1 MTLKLKRVLAPLY
14 VIACATCRV
23 GKATR
28 AHRCVVMQSRGTP
41 GLKPAGAKGC
51 PPYNHDATSHGE
63 LTQKRLKRL
72 VAALFVFAF
81 TINANAADDIAP
93 PAAPSSAPI
102 AAAPSLPPG
111 THATASIVPTPL
123 TEAETAAIVPQLVNN
138 DDLWERIRR
147 GFVMH
152 ELNMPLVQNHEQFY
166 AQKQDYIK
174 RFVARGS
181 RYLYHIVEELERRNL
196 PTEIALLPI
205 IESAFNPQAA
215 STAKASGMW
224 QFIPSTGSSYGLK
237 QDWHADHRRDVMLST
252 KAALDYLQRLHG
264 MFNSWELAF
273 AAYNCG
279 EGCVG
284 RAIKANQARG
294 LPTDFASLNLPIE
307 TRNYVPKLIAVKN
320 IVLSPASYGV
330 ELTSVNNKPYFS
342 KVPAPAKID
351 VKLAAKLAE
360 MPVDEFSALNPAFNR
375 PVASSGTGY
384 FLVPTE
390 NADLFS
396 TNLRLYQSLNG
407 PMVSWQTVT
416 ARKGDSVDVVA
427 RRYGMT
433 GSYLRATG
441 GPFAERKGKFLKPAT
456 FMVPMAGQV
465 KAMTAMLDKKIG
477 LKNAQNAEPLPASIP
492 ASAEARIEA
501 VRKPEIYRVAAG
513 DTLHSISTRTGATV
527 QAIRD
532 LNRLKS
538 NNLKVGQQ
546 LTLHAAPEPEAVAI
560 TNEPKANTAP
570 RKVAV
575 APKRMIK
582 PALYTVRSGDTL
594 FAIATKFNVPVDN
607 LLRWNRLKT
616 KSVLAVGYR
625 LKVSA

>member
-1 MTLKLKRVLAPLY
+1 MIPKRILILAA
-14 VIACATCRV
+14 IC
-23 GKATR
+23 
-28 AHRCVVMQSRGTP
+28 
-41 GLKPAGAKGC
+41 AGA
-51 PPYNHDATSHGE
+51 ATTSARAAE
-63 LTQKRLKRL
+63 DVTPLTAP
-72 VAALFVFAF
+72 VATTEA
-81 TINANAADDIAP
+81 
-93 PAAPSSAPI
+93 
-102 AAAPSLPPG
+102 LPPG
-111 THATASIVPTPL
+111 THATASIVPSPL
-123 TEAETAAIVPQLVNN
+123 TEAEAASIVPQLVNN
-138 DDLWERIRR
+138 ADLWERIRR

-375 PVASSGTGY
+375 PVATSGTGY

-407 PMVSWQTVT
+407 PMVSWQTVA
-416 ARKGDSVDVVA
+416 ARKGESVDVVA

-456 FMVPMAGQV
+456 FMVPMAGQA
-465 KAMTAMLDKKIG
+465 KAMTAMLDKKVA
-477 LKNAQNAEPLPASIP
+477 LKNAQGGTELSTQIVEPAAVVTDAPK
-492 ASAEARIEA
+492 ARTT
-501 VRKPEIYRVAAG
+501 YRVARG
-513 DTLHSISTRTGATV
+513 DTLHSISSRTGASV
-527 QAIRD
+527 QALRD
-532 LNRLKS
+532 LNQLKG

-546 LTLHAAPEPEAVAI
+546 LTLIIAANDEP
-560 TNEPKANTAP
+560 
-570 RKVAV
+570 VAV
-575 APKRMIK
+575 AEAKAAKTSRVVAATPQRAIK
-582 PALYTVRSGDTL
+582 PALYTVRNGDTL
-594 FAIATKFNVPVDN
+594 YAISTKFNVPIDN
-607 LLRWNRLKT
+607 LLRWNRLKSQ
-616 KSVLAVGYR
+616 SVLAVGYR

>member
-1 MTLKLKRVLAPLY
+1 MTTILKRILILAAL
-14 VIACATCRV
+14 C
-23 GKATR
+23 
-28 AHRCVVMQSRGTP
+28 
-41 GLKPAGAKGC
+41 AGA
-51 PPYNHDATSHGE
+51 ATTSA
-63 LTQKRLKRL
+63 R
-72 VAALFVFAF
+72 
-81 TINANAADDIAP
+81 AADDVTP
-93 PAAPSSAPI
+93 LAAPTDVTEA
-102 AAAPSLPPG
+102 LPPG

-123 TEAETAAIVPQLVNN
+123 TEAEAAIIVPQLVNN
-138 DDLWERIRR
+138 ADLWERIRR

-294 LPTDFASLNLPIE
+294 LPTDFASLNLPTE

-375 PVASSGTGY
+375 PVATSGTGY

-456 FMVPMAGQV
+456 FMVPMAGQA
-465 KAMTAMLDKKIG
+465 KAMTAMFDKKVA
-477 LKNAQNAEPLPASIP
+477 LKNAQGGTESSTQIVEPAAVVTDAPK
-492 ASAEARIEA
+492 ARTT
-501 VRKPEIYRVAAG
+501 YRVAKG
-513 DTLHSISTRTGATV
+513 DTLHSISSRTGATV
-527 QAIRD
+527 QALRD
-532 LNRLKS
+532 LNQLKG
-538 NNLKVGQQ
+538 NTLKVGQQ
-546 LTLHAAPEPEAVAI
+546 LTLIAAANDAPVVVA
-560 TNEPKANTAP
+560 EANTGKAS
-570 RKVAV
+570 RVVAA
-575 APKRMIK
+575 APKRAIK
-582 PALYTVRSGDTL
+582 PVLYTVRNGDTL
-594 FAIATKFNVPVDN
+594 FAIANKFNVPMDN
-607 LLRWNRLKT
+607 LVRWNRLKS
-616 KSVLAVGYR
+616 KSVLAVGHR

>member
-1 MTLKLKRVLAPLY
+1 MTTILKRILILAAL
-14 VIACATCRV
+14 C
-23 GKATR
+23 
-28 AHRCVVMQSRGTP
+28 
-41 GLKPAGAKGC
+41 AGA
-51 PPYNHDATSHGE
+51 ATTSA
-63 LTQKRLKRL
+63 R
-72 VAALFVFAF
+72 
-81 TINANAADDIAP
+81 AADDVTP
-93 PAAPSSAPI
+93 LAAPTDVTEA
-102 AAAPSLPPG
+102 LPPG

-123 TEAETAAIVPQLVNN
+123 TEAEAAIIVPQLVNN
-138 DDLWERIRR
+138 ADLWERIRR

-375 PVASSGTGY
+375 PVATSGTGY

-456 FMVPMAGQV
+456 FMVPMAGQA
-465 KAMTAMLDKKIG
+465 KAMTAMFDKKVA
-477 LKNAQNAEPLPASIP
+477 LKNAQGGTESSTQIVEPATVVTDAPK
-492 ASAEARIEA
+492 ARTT
-501 VRKPEIYRVAAG
+501 YRVAKG
-513 DTLHSISTRTGATV
+513 DTLHSISSRTGASV
-527 QAIRD
+527 QTLRD
-532 LNRLKS
+532 LNQLKG

-546 LTLHAAPEPEAVAI
+546 LTLITVANDEP
-560 TNEPKANTAP
+560 
-570 RKVAV
+570 VAV
-575 APKRMIK
+575 AVAEAKPGRASRVVATAPKRAIK
-582 PALYTVRSGDTL
+582 PALYTVRNGDTL
-594 FAIATKFNVPVDN
+594 FAIANKFNVPIDN
-607 LLRWNRLKT
+607 LVRWNRLKS
-616 KSVLAVGYR
+616 KSVLAVGHR

>member
-1 MTLKLKRVLAPLY
+1 MTTMTLKLKRILA
-14 VIACATCRV
+14 A
-23 GKATR
+23 
-28 AHRCVVMQSRGTP
+28 S
-41 GLKPAGAKGC
+41 
-51 PPYNHDATSHGE
+51 
-63 LTQKRLKRL
+63 
-72 VAALFVFAF
+72 AALFAIASSV
-81 TINANAADDIAP
+81 NVNVHAADDVAP
-93 PAAPSSAPI
+93 PATPSSAP
-102 AAAPSLPPG
+102 AADAPSLPPG
-111 THATASIVPTPL
+111 THATASIVPSPL
-123 TEAETAAIVPQLVNN
+123 TEAESAAIVPQLVNN
-138 DDLWERIRR
+138 ADLWERIRR

-152 ELNMPLVQNHEQFY
+152 ELNMPAVQTQEQFY

-205 IESAFNPQAA
+205 IESAFNPQAN

-224 QFIPSTGSSYGLK
+224 QFIPSTGTHFGLK

-252 KAALDYLQRLHG
+252 KAALDYLEKLHR
-264 MFNSWELAF
+264 MFGSWELAF

-284 RAIKANQARG
+284 RAIQANQKRG
-294 LPTDFASLNLPIE
+294 LATDFASLNLPNE
-307 TRNYVPKLIAVKN
+307 TRAYVPKLIAVKN

-330 ELTSVNNKPYFS
+330 ELTTVNNKPYFS

-360 MPVDEFSALNPAFNR
+360 MPEDEFSALNPAFNR
-375 PVASSGTGY
+375 PVAASGTGY

-390 NADLFS
+390 NAELFS

-407 PMVSWQTVT
+407 PMVSWQTVA
-416 ARKGDSVDVVA
+416 ARKGDSVDAVA

-477 LKNAQNAEPLPASIP
+477 LKNAPNAEPLPATLY
-492 ASAEARIEA
+492 AATE
-501 VRKPEIYRVAAG
+501 VVKKPEIYRVAAG
-513 DTLHSISTRTGATV
+513 DTLHSISTRTGLTV

-532 LNRLKS
+532 LNRLKN

-546 LTLHAAPEPEAVAI
+546 LTLHAASEQETVVIA
-560 TNEPKANTAP
+560 NEPKANAAP

-575 APKRMIK
+575 APKRTIK

-616 KSVLAVGYR
+616 KSVLAVGHR

>member
-1 MTLKLKRVLAPLY
+1 MTTILKRILILATLCTGAA
-14 VIACATCRV
+14 ITS
-23 GKATR
+23 
-28 AHRCVVMQSRGTP
+28 AH
-41 GLKPAGAKGC
+41 
-51 PPYNHDATSHGE
+51 
-63 LTQKRLKRL
+63 
-72 VAALFVFAF
+72 
-81 TINANAADDIAP
+81 AADDV
-93 PAAPSSAPI
+93 APSSLTAP
-102 AAAPSLPPG
+102 AAATEALPPG
-111 THATASIVPTPL
+111 THAPASIVPTPL
-123 TEAETAAIVPQLVNN
+123 TEAEAAAIVPQLVNN
-138 DDLWERIRR
+138 ADLWERIRR

-284 RAIKANQARG
+284 RAIKANRARG

-375 PVASSGTGY
+375 PVATSGTGY

-407 PMVSWQTVT
+407 PMVSWQTVA
-416 ARKGDSVDVVA
+416 ARKGESVDVVA

-441 GPFAERKGKFLKPAT
+441 GPFAERKGKFLRPAT
-456 FMVPMAGQV
+456 FMVPMAGQAKV
-465 KAMTAMLDKKIG
+465 MTAMFDKKVA
-477 LKNAQNAEPLPASIP
+477 LKNSQGGVESSTQVVEPATVVTDAPKT
-492 ASAEARIEA
+492 RTT
-501 VRKPEIYRVAAG
+501 YRVARG
-513 DTLHSISTRTGATV
+513 DTLHSISSRTGASV
-527 QAIRD
+527 QALRD
-532 LNRLKS
+532 LNQLTG

-546 LTLHAAPEPEAVAI
+546 LTLITAAN
-560 TNEPKANTAP
+560 NEP
-570 RKVAV
+570 VAV
-575 APKRMIK
+575 AESNTAKMSRVVAAAPKRAIK
-582 PALYTVRSGDTL
+582 PALYTVRNGDTL
-594 FAIATKFNVPVDN
+594 FAIANKFNVPMDN
-607 LLRWNRLKT
+607 LVRWNRLKS
-616 KSVLAVGYR
+616 KSVLAVGHR

>member
-1 MTLKLKRVLAPLY
+1 MTLKLKRLLAALFVTRPT
-14 VIACATCRV
+14 ACRV
-23 GKATR
+23 GKAQR
-28 AHRCVVMQSRGTP
+28 AHEIASPRIGGHALLC
-41 GLKPAGAKGC
+41 L
-51 PPYNHDATSHGE
+51 PYDHDATSRGE
-63 LTQKRLKRL
+63 LTRKRSKQI
-72 VAALFVFAF
+72 VAAFFAF
-81 TINANAADDIAP
+81 AATVNANAADDVVSPVTSSTAPATEIAP
-93 PAAPSSAPI
+93 
-102 AAAPSLPPG
+102 PPG
-111 THATASIVPTPL
+111 THATASIVPSPI
-123 TEAETAAIVPQLVNN
+123 TEAEALAIPQLVNN
-138 DDLWERIRR
+138 ADLWERIRR

-152 ELNMPLVQNHEQFY
+152 ELNMPAVQAQEQFY

-205 IESAFNPQAA
+205 IESAFNPQAN
-215 STAKASGMW
+215 STASASGMW
-224 QFIPSTGSSYGLK
+224 QFIPSTGSSFGLK

-252 KAALDYLQRLHG
+252 KAALDYLQKLHG

-284 RAIKANQARG
+284 RAIQANQKRG
-294 LPTDFASLNLPIE
+294 LPTDFASLNLPNE
-307 TRNYVPKLIAVKN
+307 TRAYVPKLIAVKN

-351 VKLAAKLAE
+351 IKLAAKLAE

-416 ARKGDSVDVVA
+416 ARKGESVDVVA

-441 GPFAERKGKFLKPAT
+441 GPFAERKGKFLRPAT
-456 FMVPMAGQV
+456 FMVPMAGQAKV
-465 KAMTAMLDKKIG
+465 MTAMFDKKVA
-477 LKNAQNAEPLPASIP
+477 LKNSQGGIESSTPIVEPA
-492 ASAEARIEA
+492 A
-501 VRKPEIYRVAAG
+501 VVTDAPKTRTTYRVTKG

-527 QAIRD
+527 QALRD
-532 LNRLKS
+532 LNQLKG

-546 LTLHAAPEPEAVAI
+546 LILMTVAENDAPSVVARSSA
-560 TNEPKANTAP
+560 KQAP
-570 RKVAV
+570 RIVAA
-575 APKRMIK
+575 APKRAVK
-582 PALYTVRSGDTL
+582 PALYTVRNGDTL
-594 FAIATKFNVPVDN
+594 FAIATKFNVPMDN
-607 LLRWNRLKT
+607 LLRWNRLKS
-616 KSVLAVGYR
+616 KSVLAVGHR

>member
-1 MTLKLKRVLAPLY
+1 MTLKLKL
-14 VIACATCRV
+14 
-23 GKATR
+23 
-28 AHRCVVMQSRGTP
+28 
-41 GLKPAGAKGC
+41 
-51 PPYNHDATSHGE
+51 
-63 LTQKRLKRL
+63 L
-72 VAALFVFAF
+72 VAALFVIAFAM
-81 TINANAADDIAP
+81 NANAADDIA
-93 PAAPSSAPI
+93 APTAEVSA
-102 AAAPSLPPG
+102 LPPG
-111 THATASIVPTPL
+111 THATASITPSPI
-123 TEAETAAIVPQLVNN
+123 TEAEALAIPQLVNN
-138 DDLWERIRR
+138 ADLWERIRR

-152 ELNMPLVQNHEQFY
+152 ELNMPAVQTQEQFY

-224 QFIPSTGSSYGLK
+224 QFIPSTGTHFGLK

-252 KAALDYLQRLHG
+252 KAALDYLEKLHG

-294 LPTDFASLNLPIE
+294 LATDFASLNLPNE
-307 TRNYVPKLIAVKN
+307 TRAYVPKLIAVKN

-330 ELTSVNNKPYFS
+330 ELTTVDNKPYFS

-375 PVASSGTGY
+375 PVAASGTGY

-390 NADLFS
+390 NAELFS
-396 TNLRLYQSLNG
+396 TNLKLYQSLNG

-416 ARKGDSVDVVA
+416 ARKGESLDVVA

-456 FMVPMAGQV
+456 FMVPMAGQA
-465 KAMTAMLDKKIG
+465 KAMTAMLDKKVA
-477 LKNAQNAEPLPASIP
+477 LKNAQISADINTINAPIITE
-492 ASAEARIEA
+492 SAPSPVEAIKTRTS
-501 VRKPEIYRVAAG
+501 YRVAAG
-513 DTLHSISTRTGATV
+513 DTLHSIASRTGTSV
-527 QAIRD
+527 QTLRN
-532 LNRLKS
+532 LNRLKN

-546 LTLHAAPEPEAVAI
+546 LTLTSASEPVAATVVAA
-560 TNEPKANTAP
+560 TSDTRANTAS
-570 RKVAV
+570 RNVAA
-575 APKRMIK
+575 APKKTTK

-616 KSVLAVGYR
+616 KSVLAVGHR

>member
-1 MTLKLKRVLAPLY
+1 MTTILKRILILAAL
-14 VIACATCRV
+14 C
-23 GKATR
+23 
-28 AHRCVVMQSRGTP
+28 
-41 GLKPAGAKGC
+41 AGA
-51 PPYNHDATSHGE
+51 ATTSA
-63 LTQKRLKRL
+63 R
-72 VAALFVFAF
+72 
-81 TINANAADDIAP
+81 AADDVTP
-93 PAAPSSAPI
+93 LAAPTDVTEA
-102 AAAPSLPPG
+102 LPPG

-123 TEAETAAIVPQLVNN
+123 TEAEAAIIVPQLVNN
-138 DDLWERIRR
+138 ADLWERIRR

-375 PVASSGTGY
+375 PVATSGTGY

-456 FMVPMAGQV
+456 FMVPMAGQA
-465 KAMTAMLDKKIG
+465 KAMTAMFDKKVA
-477 LKNAQNAEPLPASIP
+477 LKNAQGGTESSTQIVEPAAVVTDAPK
-492 ASAEARIEA
+492 ARTT
-501 VRKPEIYRVAAG
+501 YRVAKG
-513 DTLHSISTRTGATV
+513 DTLHSISSRTGATV
-527 QAIRD
+527 QALRD
-532 LNRLKS
+532 LNQLKG
-538 NNLKVGQQ
+538 NTLKVGQQ
-546 LTLHAAPEPEAVAI
+546 LTLIAAANDAPVVVA
-560 TNEPKANTAP
+560 EANTGKAS
-570 RKVAV
+570 RVVAA
-575 APKRMIK
+575 APKRAIK
-582 PALYTVRSGDTL
+582 PVLYTVRNGDTL
-594 FAIATKFNVPVDN
+594 FAIANKFNVPMDN
-607 LLRWNRLKT
+607 LVRWNRLKS
-616 KSVLAVGYR
+616 KSVLAVGHR

>member
-1 MTLKLKRVLAPLY
+1 MTTFINTFVSTMTMTPILKQLAAVF
-14 VIACATCRV
+14 VIVFTV
-23 GKATR
+23 N
-28 AHRCVVMQSRGTP
+28 AH
-41 GLKPAGAKGC
+41 
-51 PPYNHDATSHGE
+51 
-63 LTQKRLKRL
+63 
-72 VAALFVFAF
+72 
-81 TINANAADDIAP
+81 AADDVATSTAP
-93 PAAPSSAPI
+93 AEIAAP
-102 AAAPSLPPG
+102 PPG
-111 THATASIVPTPL
+111 THATASIVPSPI
-123 TEAETAAIVPQLVNN
+123 TEAEALAIPQLVNN
-138 DDLWERIRR
+138 ADLWERIRR

-152 ELNMPLVQNHEQFY
+152 ELNMPAVQAQEQFY

-224 QFIPSTGSSYGLK
+224 QFIPSTGTHFGLK

-252 KAALDYLQRLHG
+252 KAALDYLQKLHG

-294 LPTDFASLNLPIE
+294 MPTDFASLNLPNE
-307 TRNYVPKLIAVKN
+307 TRAYVPKLIAVKN

-330 ELTSVNNKPYFS
+330 ELTTVDNKPYFS

-375 PVASSGTGY
+375 PVAASGTGY

-390 NADLFS
+390 NAELFS

-456 FMVPMAGQV
+456 FMVPMAGQA
-465 KAMTAMLDKKIG
+465 KAMTAMFDKKVA
-477 LKNAQNAEPLPASIP
+477 LKNAQGGVESSAPVVEPATVVTDAPK
-492 ASAEARIEA
+492 ARTT
-501 VRKPEIYRVAAG
+501 YRVAKG
-513 DTLHSISTRTGATV
+513 DTLHSISSRTGASV
-527 QAIRD
+527 QALRD
-532 LNRLKS
+532 LNNLKS
-538 NNLKVGQQ
+538 NNVKVGQQ
-546 LTLHAAPEPEAVAI
+546 LTLITPANDAPVVVAEAKAGKTSRVVAA
-560 TNEPKANTAP
+560 
-570 RKVAV
+570 
-575 APKRMIK
+575 APKRAIK
-582 PALYTVRSGDTL
+582 PALYTVRNGDTL
-594 FAIATKFNVPVDN
+594 FAIANKFNVPIDN
-607 LLRWNRLKT
+607 LVRWNRLKS
-616 KSVLAVGYR
+616 KSVLAVGHR

>member
-1 MTLKLKRVLAPLY
+1 MTMILKHILILATL
-14 VIACATCRV
+14 
-23 GKATR
+23 
-28 AHRCVVMQSRGTP
+28 GT
-41 GLKPAGAKGC
+41 GA
-51 PPYNHDATSHGE
+51 
-63 LTQKRLKRL
+63 
-72 VAALFVFAF
+72 AAMSAR
-81 TINANAADDIAP
+81 AADD
-93 PAAPSSAPI
+93 AAPSSMTAP
-102 AAAPSLPPG
+102 AAAVEAMPPG

-123 TEAETAAIVPQLVNN
+123 TEEESAAIVPQLVNN

-320 IVLSPASYGV
+320 IVLSPTSYGV

-360 MPVDEFSALNPAFNR
+360 MPADEFSALNPAFNR

-416 ARKGDSVDVVA
+416 ARKGESVDVVA

-456 FMVPMAGQV
+456 FMVPMAGQAKV
-465 KAMTAMLDKKIG
+465 MTAMFDKKVA
-477 LKNAQNAEPLPASIP
+477 LKNSHGGVESSTQVVEPATVVTDAPKT
-492 ASAEARIEA
+492 RTT
-501 VRKPEIYRVAAG
+501 YRVARG
-513 DTLHSISTRTGATV
+513 DTLHSISSRTGATV
-527 QAIRD
+527 QALRD
-532 LNRLKS
+532 LNRLKG
-538 NNLKVGQQ
+538 NTLKVGQQ
-546 LTLHAAPEPEAVAI
+546 LTLITVADDAPVVVAEAKAVRTSRVA
-560 TNEPKANTAP
+560 
-570 RKVAV
+570 AV
-575 APKRMIK
+575 APKRAVK
-582 PALYTVRSGDTL
+582 PALYTVRNGDTL
-594 FAIATKFNVPVDN
+594 FAIATKFNVPMDN
-607 LLRWNRLKT
+607 LIRWNRLKS
-616 KSVLAVGYR
+616 KSVLAVGHR

>member
-1 MTLKLKRVLAPLY
+1 MMLKIKR
-14 VIACATCRV
+14 II
-23 GKATR
+23 
-28 AHRCVVMQSRGTP
+28 
-41 GLKPAGAKGC
+41 
-51 PPYNHDATSHGE
+51 
-63 LTQKRLKRL
+63 
-72 VAALFVFAF
+72 AALFAIGFAA
-81 TINANAADDIAP
+81 NANAAEDATSATAPATEIAP
-93 PAAPSSAPI
+93 
-102 AAAPSLPPG
+102 PPG
-111 THATASIVPTPL
+111 THATASIVPSPI
-123 TEAETAAIVPQLVNN
+123 TEAEALAIPQLVNN
-138 DDLWERIRR
+138 ADLWERIRR

-152 ELNMPLVQNHEQFY
+152 ELNMPAVQTQEQFY

-224 QFIPSTGSSYGLK
+224 QFIPSTGTHFGLK

-252 KAALDYLQRLHG
+252 KAALDYLEKLHG
-264 MFNSWELAF
+264 MFGSWELAF

-294 LPTDFASLNLPIE
+294 LPTDFASLNLPNE
-307 TRNYVPKLIAVKN
+307 TRAYVPKLIAVKN

-330 ELTSVNNKPYFS
+330 ELTAVNNKPYFS
-342 KVPAPAKID
+342 KVPAPTKID

-375 PVASSGTGY
+375 PVAASGTGY

-390 NADLFS
+390 NAELFS

-416 ARKGDSVDVVA
+416 ARKGESVDVVA

-465 KAMTAMLDKKIG
+465 KAMTAMFDKKVA
-477 LKNAQNAEPLPASIP
+477 LKNAQGTVEANTSNATESPPVFVTA
-492 ASAEARIEA
+492 AAEN
-501 VRKPEIYRVAAG
+501 VKKPEIYRVAAG
-513 DTLHSISTRTGATV
+513 DTLHSISLRTGSSV

-532 LNRLKS
+532 LNRLKN
-538 NNLKVGQQ
+538 NNLKVGQR
-546 LTLHAAPEPEAVAI
+546 LTLHAAPEQETVAI
-560 TNEPKANTAP
+560 ANEPKANAAP

-575 APKRMIK
+575 APTRTIK

-616 KSVLAVGYR
+616 KSVLAVGHR

>member
-1 MTLKLKRVLAPLY
+1 MTPKLKLLF
-14 VIACATCRV
+14 
-23 GKATR
+23 
-28 AHRCVVMQSRGTP
+28 S
-41 GLKPAGAKGC
+41 
-51 PPYNHDATSHGE
+51 
-63 LTQKRLKRL
+63 
-72 VAALFVFAF
+72 ALFAITFFV
-81 TINANAADDIAP
+81 NANAADDVTLTAEITTP
-93 PAAPSSAPI
+93 
-102 AAAPSLPPG
+102 PPG
-111 THATASIVPTPL
+111 THPTASIVPSPI
-123 TEAETAAIVPQLVNN
+123 TEAEALAIPQLVNN
-138 DDLWERIRR
+138 ADLWERIRR

-152 ELNMPLVQNHEQFY
+152 ELNIPAVQTQEQFY

-205 IESAFNPQAA
+205 VESAFNPQAA

-224 QFIPSTGSSYGLK
+224 QFIPSTGTHFGLK

-252 KAALDYLQRLHG
+252 KAALDYLEKLHG

-294 LPTDFASLNLPIE
+294 LPTDFASLNLPNE
-307 TRNYVPKLIAVKN
+307 TRAYVPKLIAVKN

-330 ELTSVNNKPYFS
+330 ELTTVDNKPYFS

-375 PVASSGTGY
+375 PVAASGTGY

-390 NADLFS
+390 NAELFS

-416 ARKGDSVDVVA
+416 ARKGESVDVVA

-456 FMVPMAGQV
+456 FMVLMAGQA
-465 KAMTAMLDKKIG
+465 KAMTATFDKKVA
-477 LKNAQNAEPLPASIP
+477 LKSAQGSGEANTPVIEPAAETGAPKT
-492 ASAEARIEA
+492 RTT
-501 VRKPEIYRVAAG
+501 YRVARG
-513 DTLHSISTRTGATV
+513 DTLHSISSRTGTSV
-527 QAIRD
+527 QALRD
-532 LNRLKS
+532 LNRLK
-538 NNLKVGQQ
+538 NNNVKVGQQ
-546 LTLHAAPEPEAVAI
+546 LTLHAAPIQETVAI
-560 TNEPKANTAP
+560 TTEPKANAAP
-570 RKVAV
+570 RKVAA
-575 APKRMIK
+575 APKKAIK

-616 KSVLAVGYR
+616 KSVLAVGHR

>member
-1 MTLKLKRVLAPLY
+1 MIPKRILILAA
-14 VIACATCRV
+14 IC
-23 GKATR
+23 
-28 AHRCVVMQSRGTP
+28 
-41 GLKPAGAKGC
+41 AGA
-51 PPYNHDATSHGE
+51 ATTSARAAE
-63 LTQKRLKRL
+63 DVTPLTAP
-72 VAALFVFAF
+72 VATTEA
-81 TINANAADDIAP
+81 
-93 PAAPSSAPI
+93 
-102 AAAPSLPPG
+102 LPPG

-123 TEAETAAIVPQLVNN
+123 TEAETLAIVPQLVNN
-138 DDLWERIRR
+138 ADLWERIRR

-375 PVASSGTGY
+375 PVATSGTGY

-407 PMVSWQTVT
+407 PMVSWQTVA
-416 ARKGDSVDVVA
+416 ARKGESVDVVA

-456 FMVPMAGQV
+456 FMVPMAGQA
-465 KAMTAMLDKKIG
+465 KAMTAMLDKKVA
-477 LKNAQNAEPLPASIP
+477 LKNAQGGTELSTQIVEPAAVVTDAPK
-492 ASAEARIEA
+492 ARTT
-501 VRKPEIYRVAAG
+501 YRVARG
-513 DTLHSISTRTGATV
+513 DTLHSISSRTGASV
-527 QAIRD
+527 QALRD
-532 LNRLKS
+532 LNQLKG

-546 LTLHAAPEPEAVAI
+546 LTLIIAANDEP
-560 TNEPKANTAP
+560 
-570 RKVAV
+570 VAV
-575 APKRMIK
+575 AEAKAAKTSRVVAATPQRAIK
-582 PALYTVRSGDTL
+582 PALYTVRNGDTL
-594 FAIATKFNVPVDN
+594 YAISTKFNVPIDN
-607 LLRWNRLKT
+607 LLRWNRLKSQ
-616 KSVLAVGYR
+616 SVLAVGYR

>member
-1 MTLKLKRVLAPLY
+1 MTPKLKL
-14 VIACATCRV
+14 
-23 GKATR
+23 
-28 AHRCVVMQSRGTP
+28 
-41 GLKPAGAKGC
+41 
-51 PPYNHDATSHGE
+51 
-63 LTQKRLKRL
+63 L
-72 VAALFVFAF
+72 VALFFIAF
-81 TINANAADDIAP
+81 TANAHAADDAAAS
-93 PAAPSSAPI
+93 AAPAEI
-102 AAAPSLPPG
+102 AAPPPG
-111 THATASIVPTPL
+111 THATASIVPSPI
-123 TEAETAAIVPQLVNN
+123 TEAEALAIPQLVNN
-138 DDLWERIRR
+138 ADLWERIRR

-152 ELNMPLVQNHEQFY
+152 ELNMPAVQAQEQFY

-224 QFIPSTGSSYGLK
+224 QFIPSTGTHFGLK

-252 KAALDYLQRLHG
+252 KAALDYLEKLHG

-294 LPTDFASLNLPIE
+294 LPTDFASLNLPNE
-307 TRNYVPKLIAVKN
+307 TRAYVPKLIAVKN

-330 ELTSVNNKPYFS
+330 ELTTVDNKPYFS

-375 PVASSGTGY
+375 PVAASGTGY

-396 TNLRLYQSLNG
+396 SNLRLYQSLNG

-456 FMVPMAGQV
+456 FMVPMAGQA
-465 KAMTAMLDKKIG
+465 KAMTAMFDKKVA
-477 LKNAQNAEPLPASIP
+477 LKNAQGGIESSVPMVEPAAVVTDASK
-492 ASAEARIEA
+492 ARTT
-501 VRKPEIYRVAAG
+501 YRVAKG
-513 DTLHSISTRTGATV
+513 DTLHSISLRTGASV
-527 QAIRD
+527 QALRE
-532 LNRLKS
+532 LNSLKS
-538 NNLKVGQQ
+538 NNVKVGQQ
-546 LTLHAAPEPEAVAI
+546 LTLIAAADDAPAVVAEA
-560 TNEPKANTAP
+560 KAGKGS
-570 RKVAV
+570 RVVAV
-575 APKRMIK
+575 SPKRVAK
-582 PALYTVRSGDTL
+582 PALYTVRNGDTL
-594 FAIATKFNVPVDN
+594 FAIATKFNVPIDN
-607 LLRWNRLKT
+607 LVRWNRLKS
-616 KSVLAVGYR
+616 KAVLAVGHR

>member
-1 MTLKLKRVLAPLY
+1 LA
-14 VIACATCRV
+14 I
-23 GKATR
+23 
-28 AHRCVVMQSRGTP
+28 
-41 GLKPAGAKGC
+41 
-51 PPYNHDATSHGE
+51 
-63 LTQKRLKRL
+63 
-72 VAALFVFAF
+72 
-81 TINANAADDIAP
+81 
-93 PAAPSSAPI
+93 
-102 AAAPSLPPG
+102 
-111 THATASIVPTPL
+111 
-123 TEAETAAIVPQLVNN
+123 PQLVNN
-138 DDLWERIRR
+138 ADLWERIRR

-152 ELNMPLVQNHEQFY
+152 ELNMPAVQTQEQFY

-224 QFIPSTGSSYGLK
+224 QFIPSTGTHFGLK

-252 KAALDYLQRLHG
+252 KAALDYLQKLHG

-294 LPTDFASLNLPIE
+294 LPTDFASLNLPNE
-307 TRNYVPKLIAVKN
+307 TRAYVPKLIAVKN

-330 ELTSVNNKPYFS
+330 ELTTVDNKPYFS

-375 PVASSGTGY
+375 PVAASGTGY

-390 NADLFS
+390 NAELFS

-407 PMVSWQTVT
+407 PMVSWQTVA

-456 FMVPMAGQV
+456 FMVPMAGQA
-465 KAMTAMLDKKIG
+465 KAMTAMFDKKVA
-477 LKNAQNAEPLPASIP
+477 LKNAQGGVELNAPMVVPATVVTDAP
-492 ASAEARIEA
+492 KARTT
-501 VRKPEIYRVAAG
+501 YRVAKG
-513 DTLHSISTRTGATV
+513 DTLHSISLRTGASV
-527 QAIRD
+527 QALRE
-532 LNRLKS
+532 LNNLKS
-538 NNLKVGQQ
+538 NNVKVGQQ
-546 LTLHAAPEPEAVAI
+546 LTLISAADDAPVVVAEA
-560 TNEPKANTAP
+560 KAGKAS
-570 RKVAV
+570 RAVAV
-575 APKRMIK
+575 APKRVAK
-582 PALYTVRSGDTL
+582 PALYTVRNGDTL
-594 FAIATKFNVPVDN
+594 FAIATKFNVPIDN
-607 LLRWNRLKT
+607 LVRWNRLKS
-616 KSVLAVGYR
+616 KAVLAVGHR

>member
-1 MTLKLKRVLAPLY
+1 
-14 VIACATCRV
+14 
-23 GKATR
+23 
-28 AHRCVVMQSRGTP
+28 
-41 GLKPAGAKGC
+41 
-51 PPYNHDATSHGE
+51 
-63 LTQKRLKRL
+63 
-72 VAALFVFAF
+72 
-81 TINANAADDIAP
+81 
-93 PAAPSSAPI
+93 
-102 AAAPSLPPG
+102 
-111 THATASIVPTPL
+111 
-123 TEAETAAIVPQLVNN
+123 
-138 DDLWERIRR
+138 
-147 GFVMH
+147 
-152 ELNMPLVQNHEQFY
+152 
-166 AQKQDYIK
+166 
-174 RFVARGS
+174 
-181 RYLYHIVEELERRNL
+181 
-196 PTEIALLPI
+196 
-205 IESAFNPQAA
+205 
-215 STAKASGMW
+215 
-224 QFIPSTGSSYGLK
+224 
-237 QDWHADHRRDVMLST
+237 
-252 KAALDYLQRLHG
+252 
-264 MFNSWELAF
+264 
-273 AAYNCG
+273 
-279 EGCVG
+279 
-284 RAIKANQARG
+284 
-294 LPTDFASLNLPIE
+294 
-307 TRNYVPKLIAVKN
+307 
-320 IVLSPASYGV
+320 
-330 ELTSVNNKPYFS
+330 
-342 KVPAPAKID
+342 
-351 VKLAAKLAE
+351 
-360 MPVDEFSALNPAFNR
+360 
-375 PVASSGTGY
+375 VASSGTGY

>member
-1 MTLKLKRVLAPLY
+1 MTLK
-14 VIACATCRV
+14 
-23 GKATR
+23 
-28 AHRCVVMQSRGTP
+28 
-41 GLKPAGAKGC
+41 
-51 PPYNHDATSHGE
+51 
-63 LTQKRLKRL
+63 LKRL
-72 VAALFVFAF
+72 VAALFAFAATF
-81 TINANAADDIAP
+81 TANVNAADDVASSTASPTALSPTSSPASSTAP
-93 PAAPSSAPI
+93 TAEIVAP
-102 AAAPSLPPG
+102 PPG
-111 THATASIVPTPL
+111 THATASIVPSPI
-123 TEAETAAIVPQLVNN
+123 TEAEALAIPQLVNN
-138 DDLWERIRR
+138 ADLWERIRR
-147 GFVMH
+147 GFVMN
-152 ELNMPLVQNHEQFY
+152 ELNMPAVQNHEQFY

-181 RYLYHIVEELERRNL
+181 RYLYHIVEELEQRNL

-205 IESAFNPQAA
+205 IESAFNPQAN

-224 QFIPSTGSSYGLK
+224 QFIPSTGTHFGLK

-252 KAALDYLQRLHG
+252 KAALDYLEKLHR

-294 LPTDFASLNLPIE
+294 LPTDFASLNLPNE
-307 TRNYVPKLIAVKN
+307 TRAYVPKLIAVKN

-330 ELTSVNNKPYFS
+330 ELTTINNKPYFS

-360 MPVDEFSALNPAFNR
+360 MPVDEFAALNPAFNR
-375 PVASSGTGY
+375 PVAASGTGY

-416 ARKGDSVDVVA
+416 ARKGESVDVVA

-441 GPFAERKGKFLKPAT
+441 GPFAERKSKFLKPAT
-456 FMVPMAGQV
+456 FMVPMAGQA
-465 KAMTAMLDKKIG
+465 KAMTAMFDKKVA
-477 LKNAQNAEPLPASIP
+477 LKNTQGAVQASTLTVVESPPAPVP
-492 ASAEARIEA
+492 AATNN
-501 VRKPEIYRVAAG
+501 VQKPEIYRVAAG
-513 DTLHSISTRTGATV
+513 DTLHSISTRTGLTIR
-527 QAIRD
+527 AIRD
-532 LNRLKS
+532 LNRLNN
-538 NNLKVGQQ
+538 NNLKIGQQ
-546 LTLHAAPEPEAVAI
+546 LTLHAAPEQETVAI
-560 TNEPKANTAP
+560 ANAPKANAAL
-570 RKVAV
+570 RKA
-575 APKRMIK
+575 AISPKRSVK

-594 FAIATKFNVPVDN
+594 FAIATKFNVPVDH
-607 LLRWNRLKT
+607 LVRWNRLKT
-616 KSVLAVGYR
+616 KSALAVGHR

>member
-1 MTLKLKRVLAPLY
+1 MTLKLKLLF
-14 VIACATCRV
+14 T
-23 GKATR
+23 
-28 AHRCVVMQSRGTP
+28 
-41 GLKPAGAKGC
+41 
-51 PPYNHDATSHGE
+51 
-63 LTQKRLKRL
+63 
-72 VAALFVFAF
+72 ALF
-81 TINANAADDIAP
+81 TIASTVNASVADDVA
-93 PAAPSSAPI
+93 PAAEVTAP
-102 AAAPSLPPG
+102 PPG
-111 THATASIVPTPL
+111 THATASIAPSPI
-123 TEAETAAIVPQLVNN
+123 TEAEALAIPQLVNN
-138 DDLWERIRR
+138 ADLWERIRR

-152 ELNMPLVQNHEQFY
+152 ELNMPTVQTQEQFY

-205 IESAFNPQAA
+205 IESAFNPQAN

-224 QFIPSTGSSYGLK
+224 QFIPSTGTHFGLK

-252 KAALDYLQRLHG
+252 KAALDYLEKLYG
-264 MFNSWELAF
+264 MFGSWELAF

-294 LPTDFASLNLPIE
+294 LATDFASLNLPNE
-307 TRNYVPKLIAVKN
+307 TRAYVPKLIAVKN

-330 ELTSVNNKPYFS
+330 ELTAVNNKPYFS

-360 MPVDEFSALNPAFNR
+360 MPEDEFSALNPAFNR
-375 PVASSGTGY
+375 PVAASGTGY

-390 NADLFS
+390 NAELFS

-477 LKNAQNAEPLPASIP
+477 LKNAPNAEPPPTTIA
-492 ASAEARIEA
+492 ASAEAKIET

-513 DTLHSISTRTGATV
+513 DTLHSISTRTGLTV

-532 LNRLKS
+532 MNRLKN

-546 LTLHAAPEPEAVAI
+546 LTLTTAPEPEAATAFAAV
-560 TNEPKANTAP
+560 TETRTNTAP
-570 RKVAV
+570 RTVAA
-575 APKRMIK
+575 APKRTIK

-616 KSVLAVGYR
+616 KSVLAVGHR

>member
-1 MTLKLKRVLAPLY
+1 MTLKLKL
-14 VIACATCRV
+14 
-23 GKATR
+23 
-28 AHRCVVMQSRGTP
+28 
-41 GLKPAGAKGC
+41 
-51 PPYNHDATSHGE
+51 
-63 LTQKRLKRL
+63 L
-72 VAALFVFAF
+72 VAALFVIAFAM
-81 TINANAADDIAP
+81 NANAADDIA
-93 PAAPSSAPI
+93 APTAEVSA
-102 AAAPSLPPG
+102 LPPG
-111 THATASIVPTPL
+111 THATASITPSPI
-123 TEAETAAIVPQLVNN
+123 TEAEALAIPQLVNN
-138 DDLWERIRR
+138 ADLWERIRR

-152 ELNMPLVQNHEQFY
+152 ELNMPAVQTQEQFY

-224 QFIPSTGSSYGLK
+224 QFIPSTGTHFGLK

-252 KAALDYLQRLHG
+252 KAALDYLEKLHG

-294 LPTDFASLNLPIE
+294 LATDFASLNLPNE
-307 TRNYVPKLIAVKN
+307 TRAYVPKLIAVKN

-330 ELTSVNNKPYFS
+330 ELTTVDNKPYFS

-375 PVASSGTGY
+375 PVAASGTGY

-390 NADLFS
+390 NAELFS

-416 ARKGDSVDVVA
+416 ARKGESLDVVA

-456 FMVPMAGQV
+456 FMVPMASQA
-465 KAMTAMLDKKIG
+465 KAMTAMLDKKVA
-477 LKNAQNAEPLPASIP
+477 LKNAQI
-492 ASAEARIEA
+492 SAEITAENVANSINAPMIAASVPPSTDAIKTQTR
-501 VRKPEIYRVAAG
+501 YRVVAG
-513 DTLHSISTRTGATV
+513 DTLHSIASRTGTSV
-527 QAIRD
+527 QTLRN
-532 LNRLKS
+532 LNRLKN

-546 LTLHAAPEPEAVAI
+546 LTLTTASESEAMTNVAATTE
-560 TNEPKANTAP
+560 TRANTAS
-570 RKVAV
+570 RNVAA
-575 APKRMIK
+575 APKKTTK

-594 FAIATKFNVPVDN
+594 FAIATKFNVPVDH
-607 LLRWNRLKT
+607 LLRWNRLKSR
-616 KSVLAVGYR
+616 SVLAVGHR

>member
-1 MTLKLKRVLAPLY
+1 VSIFVKADVTMTTILKRILILATLCTGAA
-14 VIACATCRV
+14 ITS
-23 GKATR
+23 
-28 AHRCVVMQSRGTP
+28 AH
-41 GLKPAGAKGC
+41 
-51 PPYNHDATSHGE
+51 
-63 LTQKRLKRL
+63 
-72 VAALFVFAF
+72 
-81 TINANAADDIAP
+81 AADDV
-93 PAAPSSAPI
+93 APSSLTAP
-102 AAAPSLPPG
+102 AAATEALPPG
-111 THATASIVPTPL
+111 THAPASIVPTPL
-123 TEAETAAIVPQLVNN
+123 TEAEAAAIVPQLVNN
-138 DDLWERIRR
+138 ADLWERIRR

-284 RAIKANQARG
+284 RAIKANRARG

-375 PVASSGTGY
+375 PVATSGTGY

-407 PMVSWQTVT
+407 PMVSWQTVA
-416 ARKGDSVDVVA
+416 ARKGESVDVVA

-441 GPFAERKGKFLKPAT
+441 GPFAERKGKFLRPAT
-456 FMVPMAGQV
+456 FMVPMAGQAKV
-465 KAMTAMLDKKIG
+465 MTAMFDKKVA
-477 LKNAQNAEPLPASIP
+477 LKNSQGGVESSTQVVEPATVVTDAPKT
-492 ASAEARIEA
+492 RTT
-501 VRKPEIYRVAAG
+501 YRVARG
-513 DTLHSISTRTGATV
+513 DTLHSISSRTGASV
-527 QAIRD
+527 QALRD
-532 LNRLKS
+532 LNQLTG

-546 LTLHAAPEPEAVAI
+546 LTLITAAN
-560 TNEPKANTAP
+560 NEP
-570 RKVAV
+570 VAV
-575 APKRMIK
+575 AESNTAKMSRVVAAAPKRAIK
-582 PALYTVRSGDTL
+582 PALYTVRNGDTL
-594 FAIATKFNVPVDN
+594 FAIANKFNVPMDN
-607 LLRWNRLKT
+607 LVRWNRLKS
-616 KSVLAVGYR
+616 KSVLAVGHR